1 MRTNGRV
8 EHEGE
13 HSLPHGHPPDEAGKR
28 AEVVLSLEETS
39 RMAGSS
45 GRSMLHGEAMT
56 AERTTQEQTQN

>member
-28 AEVVLSLEETS
+28 AEVVLSLEET
-39 RMAGSS
+39 
-45 GRSMLHGEAMT
+45 
-56 AERTTQEQTQN
+56 AEWQEVVGGACCMERP